1 MAEQRRKLR
10 LGELMVQQGLISQDQ
25 LRIALIEQ
33 EQNDLPLGRQ
43 LVRLGFVTE
52 AMVRDIVAHTI
63 GQESIDLFSV
73 VADLD
78 ALKMVPQDFS
88 RRYHLLPVAYDD
100 VTKTMV
106 VAMADM
112 FNVVALDQLRAM
124 LGGQIQLKPVLAAEA
139 QLEEYIDQ
147 FYGYELSVDG
157 ILREIETGEIDYQS
171 LSAGGDEYTQPVV
184 RLVGALLMDAVKRGA
199 SDIHFEPEFAFL
211 RIRYRIDGVLQ
222 QIRSLHKS
230 YWGGVAVRLKVVS
243 GLDIA
248 ETRAPQ
254 DGRLNM
260 NLCGRPI
267 DFRVSTHPTI
277 HGENIV
283 LRVLDREKSIIPM
296 ERMGLRPNTL
306 DELRLMMTRPEGI
319 VIVTGPTGSGK
330 TTTLYSL
337 LSHRNTEAVNIMT
350 LEDPVEYPVNMM
362 RQTSVAEVNKVDFA
376 NGIRSI
382 MRQDPDIILV
392 GEIRDA
398 DTATMAFR
406 AAMTGHQ
413 VFSTLHT
420 NSALGAFPRLTDIGI
435 LPDIMAGNIIG
446 VVAQRLVRVLCP
458 HCKESHKP
466 DDLERKILRL
476 KPSYKPQ
483 IYKAKGCKHCNQ
495 NGYRGRMAIIELLRI
510 DSDMDSLIS
519 RKAHLDELQK
529 LALDKGFITLAE
541 DGVRRILEGYTSV
554 AEVMRVID
562 LTSRMN
568 ANSIRDIN
576 FLNPSITNASVKK
589 ISRSATSKTSTL

>member
-1 MAEQRRKLR
+1 MAELRRKLR
-10 LGELMVQQGLISQDQ
+10 LGDLMIQQGLISQDQ

-33 EQNDLPLGRQ
+33 EQNNIPLGRQ
-43 LVRLGFVTE
+43 LVRLGFVSE
-52 AMVRDIVAHTI
+52 NMVRDLVAHTI
-63 GQESIDLFSV
+63 GQESIDLSTV
-73 VADLD
+73 VADVD
-78 ALKMVPQDFS
+78 ALSMVPEDFS
-88 RRYHLLPVAYDD
+88 RRFHLLPVAYEDA
-100 VTKTMV
+100 TKTMI

-124 LGGQIQLKPVLAAEA
+124 LGGQIQLKPVLAGEA
-139 QLEEYIDQ
+139 QLEEHIDQ

-171 LSAGGDEYTQPVV
+171 LTAEGDEYTQPVV

-222 QIRSLHKS
+222 QVRSLHKS
-230 YWGGVAVRLKVVS
+230 YWPGVAVRLKVIS
-243 GLDIA
+243 GMDIA

-267 DFRVSTHPTI
+267 DFRVSAHPTI

-283 LRVLDREKSIIPM
+283 LRVLDRERSIIPL
-296 ERMGLRPNTL
+296 ERMGLRTSTL
-306 DELRLMMTRPEGI
+306 EQLQLMMTRPEGI
-319 VIVTGPTGSGK
+319 LIVTGPTGSGK

-337 LSHRNTEAVNIMT
+337 LSHQNTEAVNIMT
-350 LEDPVEYPVNMM
+350 LEDPVEYPVTQM

-392 GEIRDA
+392 GEVRDA

-413 VFSTLHT
+413 VFTTLHT
-420 NSALGAFPRLTDIGI
+420 NSALGAFPRLLDIGI
-435 LPDIMAGNIIG
+435 SPDIMAGNIIG

-458 HCKESHKP
+458 HCKESAKP
-466 DDLERKILRL
+466 HDDERKILGV
-476 KPSYKPQ
+476 KVNEAIQ
-483 IYKAKGCKHCNQ
+483 IFKHKGCKRCNQ
-495 NGYRGRMAIIELLRI
+495 TGYRGRMAIMELLRI
-510 DSDMDSLIS
+510 DSDMDSLIA
-519 RKAHLDELQK
+519 RRAHFDELRQ
-529 LALDKGFITLAE
+529 LALKKGFNTLAD
-541 DGVRRILEGYTSV
+541 DGVRRILEGYTSID
-554 AEVMRVID
+554 EVMRVID
-562 LTSRMN
+562 LTSRIF
-568 ANSIRDIN
+568 A
-576 FLNPSITNASVKK
+576 
-589 ISRSATSKTSTL
+589 

>member
-1 MAEQRRKLR
+1 MI
-10 LGELMVQQGLISQDQ
+10 QQGLISQDQ

-33 EQNDLPLGRQ
+33 EQNDIPLGRQ
-43 LVRLGFVTE
+43 LVRLGFVSET
-52 AMVRDIVAHTI
+52 MVRDLVAHTI
-63 GQESIDLFSV
+63 GQESIDLTTV
-73 VADLD
+73 VADAD
-78 ALKMVPQDFS
+78 ALSMVPEDFS
-88 RRYHLLPVAYDD
+88 RRYHLLPVAYEDN
-100 VTKTMV
+100 TKTMV

-139 QLEEYIDQ
+139 QLEEHIDQ

-171 LSAGGDEYTQPVV
+171 LTADGDEYTQPVV

-199 SDIHFEPEFAFL
+199 SDIHFEPEYAFL

-222 QIRSLHKS
+222 QVRSLHKS
-230 YWGGVAVRLKVVS
+230 YWPGVAVRLKVIS
-243 GLDIA
+243 GMDIA

-267 DFRVSTHPTI
+267 DFRVSAHPTI

-283 LRVLDREKSIIPM
+283 LRVLDRERSIIPL
-296 ERMGLRPNTL
+296 ERMGLRTSTL
-306 DELRLMMTRPEGI
+306 EQLKLMMTRPEGI
-319 VIVTGPTGSGK
+319 LVVTGPTGSGK

-350 LEDPVEYPVNMM
+350 LEDPVEYPVTMM

-392 GEIRDA
+392 GEVRDA

-413 VFSTLHT
+413 VFTTLHT
-420 NSALGAFPRLTDIGI
+420 NSALGAFPRLIDIGI
-435 LPDIMAGNIIG
+435 SPDIMAGNIIG

-458 HCKESHKP
+458 HCKEPAKP
-466 DDLERKILRL
+466 SEDERKILGVKRNEAI
-476 KPSYKPQ
+476 Q
-483 IYKAKGCKHCNQ
+483 IFKHKGCKRCNQ
-495 NGYRGRMAIIELLRI
+495 NGYRGRMAIMELLRI
-510 DSDMDSLIS
+510 DSDMDSLIA
-519 RKAHLDELQK
+519 RRAHFDELRNMA
-529 LALDKGFITLAE
+529 LAKGFNTLAD
-541 DGVRRILEGYTSV
+541 DGVRRILEGYTSIE
-554 AEVMRVID
+554 EVMRVID
-562 LTSRMN
+562 LTSR
-568 ANSIRDIN
+568 
-576 FLNPSITNASVKK
+576 ITE
-589 ISRSATSKTSTL
+589 

>member
-1 MAEQRRKLR
+1 MQPMLEQRRKLR
-10 LGELMVQQGLISQDQ
+10 IGEIMVQQGLISQDQ

-33 EQNDLPLGRQ
+33 EHNDLPLGRQ

-52 AMVRDIVAHTI
+52 AMVRDTLASTI
-63 GQESIDLFSV
+63 GTESIDLSTV
-73 VADLD
+73 VADIE
-78 ALKMVPQDFS
+78 ALQMVPQDFS
-88 RRYHLLPVAYDD
+88 RRYHLLPVAFEE
-100 VTKTMV
+100 TTSTMV
-106 VAMADM
+106 VAMADL

-124 LGGQIQLKPVLAAEA
+124 LGGQIQLRPVLAAEA

-171 LSAGGDEYTQPVV
+171 LSADGNEYTQPVV

-199 SDIHFEPEFAFL
+199 SDIHFEPEQAFL

-296 ERMGLRPNTL
+296 ERMGLRTETL
-306 DELRLMMTRPEGI
+306 EELRLMMTRPEGI
-319 VIVTGPTGSGK
+319 LIVTGPTGSGK

-337 LSHRNTEAVNIMT
+337 LSSQNTAAVNIMT
-350 LEDPVEYPVNMM
+350 LEDPVEYPVTMM

-392 GEIRDA
+392 GEIRDE

-420 NSALGAFPRLTDIGI
+420 NSALGVFPRLSDIGI

-458 HCKESHKP
+458 HCKEAYEP
-466 DDLERKILRL
+466 DEFERKILRL
-476 KPSYKPQ
+476 KPNDKAQ
-483 IYKAKGCKHCNQ
+483 IYRAKGCQLCNV

-510 DSDMDSLIS
+510 DSDMDALIS
-519 RKAHLDELQK
+519 RRAHLDELQK
-529 LALDKGFITLAE
+529 MAFDKGFITLAQ
-541 DGVRRILEGYTSV
+541 DGVRRILEGYTSIK
-554 AEVMRVID
+554 EVMRVID
-562 LTSRMN
+562 LTSR
-568 ANSIRDIN
+568 
-576 FLNPSITNASVKK
+576 
-589 ISRSATSKTSTL
+589 ISA

>member
-1 MAEQRRKLR
+1 MAEQRRKPR

-25 LRIALIEQ
+25 LRIALTEQ
-33 EQNDLPLGRQ
+33 EHSDLPLGRQ
-43 LVRLGFVTE
+43 LVLLGFVTE
-52 AMVRDIVAHTI
+52 VMVRDVVADTI
-63 GQESIDLFSV
+63 GFESIDLSTI
-73 VADLD
+73 VADVD
-78 ALKMVPQDFS
+78 ALKLVPQDFS
-88 RRYHLLPVAYDD
+88 RRYHLLPVAYEES
-100 VTKTMV
+100 TKTLV

-124 LGGQIQLKPVLAAEA
+124 LGGRIQIRPLLAAEA
-139 QLEEYIDQ
+139 QLEEYIDH

-157 ILREIETGEIDYQS
+157 ILREIETGEIDYNS
-171 LSAGGDEYTQPVV
+171 LSADGDEYTQPVV

-199 SDIHFEPEFAFL
+199 SDIHFEPEYAFL
-211 RIRYRIDGVLQ
+211 RIRYRIDGVLHQ
-222 QIRSLHKS
+222 VRSLHKS
-230 YWGGVAVRLKVVS
+230 YWGGVVVRLKVLS

-254 DGRLNM
+254 DGRLSM

-267 DFRVSTHPTI
+267 DFRVSSHPTI
-277 HGENIV
+277 NGENIV

-306 DELRLMMTRPEGI
+306 EELRIMMTRPEGI
-319 VIVTGPTGSGK
+319 MIVTGPTGSGK

-337 LSHRNTEAVNIMT
+337 LSYRNTEAVNIMT
-350 LEDPVEYPVNMM
+350 LEDPVEYPVTMM

-392 GEIRDA
+392 GEVRDE

-413 VFSTLHT
+413 VFTTLHT
-420 NSALGAFPRLTDIGI
+420 NSALGVFPRLSDIGI

-458 HCKESHKP
+458 HCKMPHELS
-466 DDLERKILRL
+466 DVDRKILRL
-476 KPSYKPQ
+476 KPSDKPK
-483 IYKAKGCKHCNQ
+483 IFKPKGCKQCNQ
-495 NGYRGRMAIIELLRI
+495 TGYRGRMAIIELLRI

-519 RKAHLDELQK
+519 RRAHLDELQK
-529 LALDKGFITLAE
+529 MAFDKGFVTLAE
-541 DGVRRILEGYTSV
+541 DGVRRIIEGYTSL

-562 LTSRMN
+562 LTSRL
-568 ANSIRDIN
+568 NS
-576 FLNPSITNASVKK
+576 
-589 ISRSATSKTSTL
+589 

>member
-33 EQNDLPLGRQ
+33 EQNDIPLGRQ
-43 LVRLGFVTE
+43 LVRLGFVSET
-52 AMVRDIVAHTI
+52 MVRDLVAHTI
-63 GQESIDLFSV
+63 GQESIDLTTV
-73 VADLD
+73 VADSD
-78 ALKMVPQDFS
+78 ALKMVPEDFS
-88 RRYHLLPVAYDD
+88 RRYHLLPVAYED
-100 VTKTMV
+100 TTNTMI

-147 FYGYELSVDG
+147 FYDYELSVDG

-171 LSAGGDEYTQPVV
+171 LQTESDEYTQPVV
-184 RLVGALLMDAVKRGA
+184 RLVGALLMDAVKKGA

-222 QIRSLHKS
+222 QVRSLHKS
-230 YWGGVAVRLKVVS
+230 YWPGVSVRLKVVS
-243 GLDIA
+243 GMDIA
-248 ETRAPQ
+248 ETRSAQ
-254 DGRLNM
+254 DGRINM

-283 LRVLDREKSIIPM
+283 LRVLDREKSIIPL
-296 ERMGLRPNTL
+296 ERMGLRTSTL
-306 DELRLMMTRPEGI
+306 EELKLMMTRPEGI
-319 VIVTGPTGSGK
+319 LVVTGPTGSGK

-337 LSHRNTEAVNIMT
+337 LSHKNTESVNVMT
-350 LEDPVEYPVNMM
+350 LEDPVEYPVALM
-362 RQTSVAEVNKVDFA
+362 RQTSVSEVNKVDFA

-392 GEIRDA
+392 GEVRDE

-413 VFSTLHT
+413 VFTTLHT
-420 NSALGAFPRLTDIGI
+420 NSALGAFPRLSDIGI
-435 LPDIMAGNIIG
+435 SPDIMSGNIIG

-458 HCKESHKP
+458 QCKEGKKP
-466 DDLERKILRL
+466 TQEERKILGL
-476 KPSYKPQ
+476 KRTEAAE
-483 IYKAKGCKHCNQ
+483 IFHAKGCKKCNLT
-495 NGYRGRMAIIELLRI
+495 GYRGRMAIIELLRI
-510 DSDMDSLIS
+510 DDEMDALIA
-519 RKAHLDELQK
+519 RRAHLDELRTM
-529 LALDKGFITLAE
+529 ALDKGFSTLAE
-541 DGVRRILEGYTSV
+541 DGVRRILEGYTSIE
-554 AEVMRVID
+554 EVTRVID
-562 LTSRMN
+562 LTSR
-568 ANSIRDIN
+568 IN
-576 FLNPSITNASVKK
+576 N
-589 ISRSATSKTSTL
+589 

>member
-1 MAEQRRKLR
+1 MAEQRRKIR

-33 EQNDLPLGRQ
+33 EHNDLPLGRQ

-52 AMVRDIVAHTI
+52 AMVRDMVAHTI
-63 GQESIDLFSV
+63 GTDSIDLSTV
-73 VADLD
+73 VADLE
-78 ALKMVPQDFS
+78 ALQMVPQDFS
-88 RRYHLLPVAYDD
+88 RRYHLLPVAYDAL
-100 VTKTMV
+100 TRTMV

-139 QLEEYIDQ
+139 QLEEVIDQ

-171 LSAGGDEYTQPVV
+171 LSVDDNEYTQPVV

-199 SDIHFEPEFAFL
+199 SDIHFEPEQAFL

-230 YWGGVAVRLKVVS
+230 YWGGLAVRLKVVS

-296 ERMGLRPNTL
+296 ERMGLRPETL
-306 DELRLMMTRPEGI
+306 DELQLMMTRPEGI
-319 VIVTGPTGSGK
+319 LIVTGPTGSGK

-337 LSHRNTEAVNIMT
+337 LTHQNTESVNIMT
-350 LEDPVEYPVNMM
+350 LEDPVEYPVTMM

-398 DTATMAFR
+398 DTAMMAFR

-458 HCKESHKP
+458 HCKEKHKP
-466 DDLERKILRL
+466 DDLEHKILQL
-476 KPSYKPQ
+476 KLNDKAHIYKP
-483 IYKAKGCKHCNQ
+483 KGCKQCNQ
-495 NGYRGRMAIIELLRI
+495 TGYRGRMAIIELLRI
-510 DSDMDSLIS
+510 DSDMDALIS
-519 RKAHLDELQK
+519 RRAHLDELK
-529 LALDKGFITLAE
+529 KVALDKGFVTLAE

-562 LTSRMN
+562 LTSR
-568 ANSIRDIN
+568 
-576 FLNPSITNASVKK
+576 
-589 ISRSATSKTSTL
+589 ISH

>member
-1 MAEQRRKLR
+1 MAELRRKLR
-10 LGELMVQQGLISQDQ
+10 LGDLMIQQGLITQDQ
-25 LRIALIEQ
+25 LRIAIIEQ
-33 EQNDLPLGRQ
+33 EQNNIPLGRQ
-43 LVRLGFVTE
+43 LVRLGFVSE
-52 AMVRDIVAHTI
+52 NMVRDLVAHTI
-63 GQESIDLFSV
+63 GQESIDLSTV
-73 VADLD
+73 VADVD
-78 ALKMVPQDFS
+78 ALSMVPEDFS
-88 RRYHLLPVAYDD
+88 RRFHLLPVAYEDA
-100 VTKTMV
+100 TKTMI

-124 LGGQIQLKPVLAAEA
+124 LGGQIQLKPVLAGEA
-139 QLEEYIDQ
+139 QLEEHIDQ

-171 LSAGGDEYTQPVV
+171 LTAEGDEYTQPVV

-222 QIRSLHKS
+222 QVRSLHKS
-230 YWGGVAVRLKVVS
+230 YWPGVAVRLKVIS
-243 GLDIA
+243 GMDIA

-267 DFRVSTHPTI
+267 DFRVSAHPTI

-283 LRVLDREKSIIPM
+283 LRVLDRERSIIPL
-296 ERMGLRPNTL
+296 ERMGLRTSTL
-306 DELRLMMTRPEGI
+306 EQLQLMMTRPEGI
-319 VIVTGPTGSGK
+319 LIVTGPTGSGK

-337 LSHRNTEAVNIMT
+337 LSHQNTEAVNIMT
-350 LEDPVEYPVNMM
+350 LEDPVEYPVTQM

-392 GEIRDA
+392 GEVRDA

-413 VFSTLHT
+413 VFTTLHT
-420 NSALGAFPRLTDIGI
+420 NSALGAFPRLMDIGI
-435 LPDIMAGNIIG
+435 SPDIMAGNIIG

-458 HCKESHKP
+458 HCKESAKP
-466 DDLERKILRL
+466 NDDERKILGV
-476 KPSYKPQ
+476 KVNEAIQ
-483 IYKAKGCKHCNQ
+483 IFKHKGCKRCNQ
-495 NGYRGRMAIIELLRI
+495 TGYRGRMAIMELLRI
-510 DSDMDSLIS
+510 DSDMDSLIA
-519 RKAHLDELQK
+519 RRAHFDELRQ
-529 LALDKGFITLAE
+529 LALKKGFNTLAD
-541 DGVRRILEGYTSV
+541 DGVRRILEGYTSID
-554 AEVMRVID
+554 EVMRVID
-562 LTSRMN
+562 LTSRIF
-568 ANSIRDIN
+568 A
-576 FLNPSITNASVKK
+576 
-589 ISRSATSKTSTL
+589 